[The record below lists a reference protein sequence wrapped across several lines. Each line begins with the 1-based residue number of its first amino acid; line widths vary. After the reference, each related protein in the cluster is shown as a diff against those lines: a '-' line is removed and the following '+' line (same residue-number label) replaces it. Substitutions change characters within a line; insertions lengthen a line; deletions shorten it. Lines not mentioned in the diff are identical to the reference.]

1 MPLTE
6 AQAEALVDQLADD
19 AALLHGDAETEVV
32 TEGGI
37 VPSVAKVIASAEE
50 ALTGP
55 VAVAEGW
62 ADKAE
67 AWAETPEDDEVE
79 AGKYSARHWAAKAQA
94 VRDSLG
100 DVMVFRGAFDASTGS
115 YPSNPVQGD
124 LYTVTVS
131 GSVGGTALVAGDE
144 IIYGPAGW
152 ILVGR
157 NRSASEIVALITG
170 NFTDGAHGPRGGGA
184 LHAPAT
190 TSVAGFMSAADKSYL
205 DSLPDALSAKA
216 NASDVASALAEKAD
230 ASAVTSALAEKADA
244 SAVTSALAEKA
255 DSSDVATDLNGKL
268 DDPEANGIVVR
279 TGGDGAS
286 VARTITGTAN
296 QVVVSNGDGVSGN
309 PTLSLP
315 QDIDVGAAPTFAAL
329 TLSGGTLIRSSVAIA
344 DDNVLFVPL
353 AFNTGRLDMIVGGQV
368 AAARC
373 VPTLSFRCTG
383 SPYCRKVVID
393 QGITDP
399 IDVTLGAL
407 SAGGGADGKITV
419 STDSDPQGIY
429 ISNRMGATIS
439 VVLFFWRAA

>member
-6 AQAEALVDQLADD
+6 AQAEALVDRLADD
-19 AALLHGDAETEVV
+19 AALLHGVVHGDAETEVV

-62 ADKAE
+62 ADKAQD
-67 AWAETPEDDEVE
+67 WAEAPEDGEVE

-115 YPSNPVQGD
+115 YPSDPVQGD

-255 DSSDVATDLNGKL
+255 DA
-268 DDPEANGIVVR
+268 
-279 TGGDGAS
+279 
-286 VARTITGTAN
+286 
-296 QVVVSNGDGVSGN
+296 
-309 PTLSLP
+309 
-315 QDIDVGAAPTFAAL
+315 AAL
-329 TLSGGTLIRSSVAIA
+329 AGKADANTALPLGGTTGQLLAKKSDDDFDGEWVAPPA
-344 DDNVLFVPL
+344 LDNAKL
-353 AFNTGRLDMIVGGQV
+353 A
-368 AAARC
+368 
-373 VPTLSFRCTG
+373 TLTF
-383 SPYCRKVVID
+383 VID
-393 QGITDP
+393 
-399 IDVTLGAL
+399 
-407 SAGGGADGKITV
+407 GGGAAIATGIKGDLEIPFGCTIEAVTLLADQSGSIVVDIWKDTYANYPPTDADSITASAV
-419 STDSDPQGIY
+419 PTISAATKSTDATLTGWTTSIAAGDILRFNVDSAATTQ
-429 ISNRMGATIS
+429 RVTIS
-439 VVLFFWRAA
+439 LKVRKT

>member
-6 AQAEALVDQLADD
+6 AQAEALVGQLADD
-19 AALLHGDAETEVV
+19 AALLHGVVHGTAETEVV
-32 TEGGI
+32 TEGGV

-62 ADKAE
+62 ADKAQD
-67 AWAETPEDDEVE
+67 WAEAPEDDEVE

-115 YPSNPVQGD
+115 YPSDPVQGD

-216 NASDVASALAEKAD
+216 NASDVTSALAEKAD

-255 DSSDVATDLNGKL
+255 DASALVGKADANTALPSGGTTGQLLAKKSDDDFDGEWVAPPALDNTKL
-268 DDPEANGIVVR
+268 
-279 TGGDGAS
+279 
-286 VARTITGTAN
+286 
-296 QVVVSNGDGVSGN
+296 
-309 PTLSLP
+309 
-315 QDIDVGAAPTFAAL
+315 AAL
-329 TLSGGTLIRSSVAIA
+329 T
-344 DDNVLFVPL
+344 F
-353 AFNTGRLDMIVGGQV
+353 
-368 AAARC
+368 
-373 VPTLSFRCTG
+373 
-383 SPYCRKVVID
+383 VID
-393 QGITDP
+393 
-399 IDVTLGAL
+399 
-407 SAGGGADGKITV
+407 GGGAAISAGIKGDLEIPFDCAIEAVTLLADQVGSIVIDVWKDAYANYPPTDADSITA
-419 STDSDPQGIY
+419 SAPP
-429 ISNRMGATIS
+429 TIS
-439 VVLFFWRAA
+439 AATKSSDATLTGWTISISAGDILRFNVDSATGVQRVTISLTVRKS

>member
-6 AQAEALVDQLADD
+6 AQAEALVDRLADD
-19 AALLHGDAETEVV
+19 AALLHGVVHGDAETEVV
-32 TEGGI
+32 TEGGV

-62 ADKAE
+62 ADKAQD
-67 AWAETPEDDEVE
+67 WAETPEDDEVE

-115 YPSNPVQGD
+115 YPSDPVQGD

-131 GSVGGTALVAGDE
+131 GTVGGTALVAGDE

-205 DSLPDALSAKA
+205 DGLPAALGAKA
-216 NASDVASALAEKAD
+216 NASDVAVALAEKAD

-255 DSSDVATDLNGKL
+255 DTSAVTSALADKADTSALSGKL
-268 DDPEANGIVVR
+268 DKADPAVEGVLHLDDGSLSEPALAFSSDAATGLYLTAGGALVVVVGGVER
-279 TGGDGAS
+279 LRIDGDGIK
-286 VARTITGTAN
+286 VTG
-296 QVVVSNGDGVSGN
+296 
-309 PTLSLP
+309 
-315 QDIDVGAAPTFAAL
+315 
-329 TLSGGTLIRSSVAIA
+329 
-344 DDNVLFVPL
+344 
-353 AFNTGRLDMIVGGQV
+353 MV
-368 AAARC
+368 AA
-373 VPTLSFRCTG
+373 TG
-383 SPYCRKVVID
+383 EVEGFSE
-393 QGITDP
+393 
-399 IDVTLGAL
+399 
-407 SAGGGADGKITV
+407 
-419 STDSDPQGIY
+419 
-429 ISNRMGATIS
+429 
-439 VVLFFWRAA
+439 